1 MMTSG
6 HGVYSKTK
14 GEEMKPLRFFTL
26 QLLCVLGWLVTLG
39 AVGFVIFQEKD
50 YMFVIQGWTDLMVE
64 TEL

>member
-1 MMTSG
+1 
-6 HGVYSKTK
+6 
-14 GEEMKPLRFFTL
+14 MKPLRFFTL